1 MHRGLLKRGADA
13 ADDLEFEPYF
23 SAFIQRP
30 DLPCFGRPRSWRA
43 MGRKMFDSKLARGSI
58 VLAATFVAAVFWSAS
73 ASPAAA
79 DDVIRFGAPLPLTG
93 PLAPEGIK
101 QQQGYDL
108 WAEQANK
115 AGGISVGGKKYKVEI
130 VYADYQS
137 NTPRAVQTTEQM
149 ITQDNINFLFG
160 AFGSGAAKAAST
172 VSEKYKVPTMAA
184 AASSS
189 QVYDQGYKYLF
200 GTFTPNDTLTTPLT
214 QIIRSQAPDVK
225 KVAILARNDLFPLAI
240 AQEMEKSAKAN
251 GFEVVYFEKYAI
263 GTLDHSATLSQ
274 MKSLAPQWIFIT
286 GYINDLLLVRKQM
299 VDQEMK
305 APVVTMIAGPAYQD
319 FIEQAGA
326 TAENITSASWWHP
339 AEQYDG
345 KDIFGTTSNFVK
357 LFHDRYKSDPDYG
370 QASAAVCGALFQM
383 AIERAGSLDRDKVR
397 DELAKLDVMT
407 FWGPVKFGPN
417 GQINSLEPPVFQI
430 QGAKPIVLFPSAIK
444 QGELKLGV
452 N

>member
-1 MHRGLLKRGADA
+1 MLCLK
-13 ADDLEFEPYF
+13 
-23 SAFIQRP
+23 SAC
-30 DLPCFGRPRSWRA
+30 LPVILGIA
-43 MGRKMFDSKLARGSI
+43 
-58 VLAATFVAAVFWSAS
+58 FVALAGWSAS
-73 ASPAAA
+73 ASLAAA

-115 AGGISVGGKKYKVEI
+115 AGGISIGGKKYKVEI

-172 VSEKYKVPTMAA
+172 VSEKYKVPTIAA

-214 QIIRSQAPDVK
+214 QIIKAKAPDVK

-251 GFEVVYFEKYAI
+251 GLEVVYFEKYAI
-263 GTLDHSATLSQ
+263 NTLDHSASLSQ
-274 MKSLAPQWIFIT
+274 IKSLAPQWIFVT
-286 GYINDLLLVRKQM
+286 GYTNDLLLIRKQM
-299 VDQEMK
+299 VDQQMK
-305 APVVTMIAGPAYQD
+305 ATVVTMIAGPAYQE
-319 FIEQAGA
+319 FIDAAGQS
-326 TAENITSASWWHP
+326 AENISSAAWWHP
-339 AEQYDG
+339 AEQYAG
-345 KDIFGTTSNFVK
+345 KDIFGQTSNFVK
-357 LFHDRYKSDPDYG
+357 LFRAKYNSDPDYG
-370 QASAAVCGALFQM
+370 QASAALCGALFQL
-383 AIERAGSLDRDKVR
+383 AIEKAG
-397 DELAKLDVMT
+397 DELAKMDVVT
-407 FWGPVKFGPN
+407 FFGPVKFGAN

-430 QGAKPIVLFPSAIK
+430 QNAKPVVLFPDAIK
-444 QGELKLGV
+444 QGEFKLGV

>member
-1 MHRGLLKRGADA
+1 MLRSGLGISAVSTALLIAIMGLSA
-13 ADDLEFEPYF
+13 A
-23 SAFIQRP
+23 
-30 DLPCFGRPRSWRA
+30 
-43 MGRKMFDSKLARGSI
+43 
-58 VLAATFVAAVFWSAS
+58 
-73 ASPAAA
+73 PAAA
-79 DDVIRFGAPLPLTG
+79 EDVIRFGAPLPLTG

-172 VSEKYKVPTMAA
+172 VSEKYKVPTIAA
-184 AASSS
+184 AASSA

-214 QIIRSQAPDVK
+214 QIIKTKAPDVK

-251 GFEVVYFEKYAI
+251 GLDVVYFEKYAI
-263 GTLDHSATLSQ
+263 GTLDFSATLSQ
-274 MKSLAPQWIFIT
+274 MKSLAPQWIFVT

-299 VDQEMK
+299 VDQEIK

-319 FIEQAGA
+319 FIESAGQ

-339 AEQYDG
+339 AEHYDG
-345 KDIFGTTSNFVK
+345 KDIFGTTENFVK
-357 LFHDRYKSDPDYG
+357 LFRAKYKTEPDYG

-383 AIERAGSLDRDKVR
+383 AIEKAGSLDRDKVR
-397 DELAKLDVMT
+397 DALASLDVVT

-430 QGAKPIVLFPSAIK
+430 QGAKPVVLFPLGIK

>member
-1 MHRGLLKRGADA
+1 MSG
-13 ADDLEFEPYF
+13 
-23 SAFIQRP
+23 
-30 DLPCFGRPRSWRA
+30 
-43 MGRKMFDSKLARGSI
+43 SKLVRRSL
-58 VLAATFVAAVFWSAS
+58 VLGAVLMAMAGWSAAGS
-73 ASPAAA
+73 AVHAE
-79 DDVIRFGAPLPLTG
+79 DVIRFGAPLPLTG

-137 NTPRAVQTTEQM
+137 NTPRSVQTTEQM

-160 AFGSGAAKAAST
+160 PFGSGAAKAAST
-172 VSEKYKVPTMAA
+172 VSEKYKVPTL
-184 AASSS
+184 AASASS
-189 QVYDQGYKYLF
+189 VQVYDQNYKYLF

-214 QIIRSQAPDVK
+214 EIIKSKAPEVK

-251 GFEVVYFEKYAI
+251 GLEVVYFEKYAI

-274 MKSLAPQWIFIT
+274 IKSLNPQWIFVT

-299 VDQEMK
+299 VDQEIK
-305 APVVTMIAGPAYQD
+305 APVVTMIAGPAYKD
-319 FIEQAGA
+319 FIESAGQS
-326 TAENITSASWWHP
+326 AENVTSASWWHP
-339 AEQYDG
+339 AEHYDG
-345 KDIFGTTSNFVK
+345 KDIFGTTENFVK
-357 LFHDRYKSDPDYG
+357 LFHEKYGADPDYG
-370 QASAAVCGALFQM
+370 QASAAVCGALFQL
-383 AIERAGSLDRDKVR
+383 AIEHAGSLDREKVR
-397 DELAKLDVMT
+397 DELAKLDVVT

-430 QGAKPIVLFPSAIK
+430 QDGKPIVLFPQAIK
-444 QGELKLGV
+444 QGDLKLGV

>member
-1 MHRGLLKRGADA
+1 ML
-13 ADDLEFEPYF
+13 Y
-23 SAFIQRP
+23 
-30 DLPCFGRPRSWRA
+30 
-43 MGRKMFDSKLARGSI
+43 SKLARFST
-58 VLAATFVAAVFWSAS
+58 LAGTAMVAAICWSAS
-73 ASPAAA
+73 ASWAAA
-79 DDVIRFGAPLPLTG
+79 DDIVRFGAPLPLTG

-149 ITQDNINFLFG
+149 ITQDNVNFLFG

-172 VSEKYKVPTMAA
+172 VSEKYKVPTIAA

-214 QIIRSQAPDVK
+214 QMIKSQAPDVK

-274 MKSLAPQWIFIT
+274 MKSLAPQWIFVT

-299 VDQEMK
+299 VDQQMK

-319 FIEQAGA
+319 FIESAGQS
-326 TAENITSASWWHP
+326 AENITSASWWHP
-339 AEQYDG
+339 AEEYAG
-345 KDIFGTTSNFVK
+345 KDIFGSTSNFVK
-357 LFHDRYKSDPDYG
+357 LFKDKYKSEPDYG
-370 QASAAVCGALFQM
+370 QASAALCGALFQI
-383 AIERAGSLDRDKVR
+383 AIERAGSLDREKVR
-397 DELAKLDVMT
+397 DELAKMDIVT
-407 FWGPVKFGPN
+407 FFGPVKFGPN

-430 QGAKPIVLFPSAIK
+430 QGAKPIVLFPQAIK

>member
-1 MHRGLLKRGADA
+1 ML
-13 ADDLEFEPYF
+13 Y
-23 SAFIQRP
+23 
-30 DLPCFGRPRSWRA
+30 
-43 MGRKMFDSKLARGSI
+43 SKLARFSTIAGAAMVAVVCWGASGS
-58 VLAATFVAAVFWSAS
+58 LAV
-73 ASPAAA
+73 A
-79 DDVIRFGAPLPLTG
+79 DDVVRFGAPLPLTG

-115 AGGISVGGKKYKVEI
+115 AGGISVGGKKYKVEM

-172 VSEKYKVPTMAA
+172 VSEKYKVPTIAA

-214 QIIRSQAPDVK
+214 QMIKSQAPDVK

-274 MKSLAPQWIFIT
+274 MKSLAPQWIFVT

-299 VDQEMK
+299 VDQQMK

-319 FIEQAGA
+319 FIESAGQS
-326 TAENITSASWWHP
+326 AENITSASWWHP
-339 AEQYDG
+339 AEEYAG
-345 KDIFGTTSNFVK
+345 KDIFGSTSNFVK
-357 LFHDRYKSDPDYG
+357 LFKDKYKSEPDYG
-370 QASAAVCGALFQM
+370 QASAALCGALFQI
-383 AIERAGSLDRDKVR
+383 AIERAGSLDREKVR
-397 DELAKLDVMT
+397 DELAKMDIVT
-407 FWGPVKFGPN
+407 FFGPVKFGPN

-430 QGAKPIVLFPSAIK
+430 QGAKPIVLFPQAIK